1 MTDAKHLHTQNVE
14 VRWGDMDAMGHVN
27 NATFLTYF
35 EHVRAQWLGI
45 AGWSGQREGV
55 APVVVRTECDYKA
68 PIEYP
73 ATVRVSMAARWDGG
87 KSIETL
93 YEMRDAA
100 QTDRLYAT
108 GRAIVVFIDTQKGG
122 AVAPPSAFTELLA

>member
-1 MTDAKHLHTQNVE
+1 MTDAKHLHTQDVE

-35 EHVRAQWLGI
+35 EHVRAQWLGV

-73 ATVRVSMAARWDGG
+73 ATVRVSMSARWTGG

-93 YEMRDAA
+93 YEMHDA
-100 QTDRLYAT
+100 DSPERLYAL

-122 AVAPPSAFTELLA
+122 AVAPPPAFTDLLK